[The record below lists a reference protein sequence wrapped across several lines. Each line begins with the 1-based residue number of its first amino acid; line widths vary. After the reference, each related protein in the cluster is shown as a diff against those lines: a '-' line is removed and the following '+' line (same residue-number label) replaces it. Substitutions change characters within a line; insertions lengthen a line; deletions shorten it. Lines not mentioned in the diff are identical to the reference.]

1 MSTAPAPALAKT
13 MSYKTESEKRVVATT
28 LSMAGRV
35 YKCCANACNESFPS
49 MHQLM
54 NHLKTHYKPNRYYKC
69 PSCKS
74 RFQKHQSY
82 SKHVSVCGREV
93 KRLPPELD
101 PPARPPAAAEPVK
114 FQSVIMQLGRAG
126 SVPSSKPVA
135 LFPDTLPSLHSSLSS
150 MPLLP
155 ATPHPFP
162 LLEPSMFPAPSL
174 RFHRQGHSAMPGPF
188 IPYMHPAPYPLAQSA
203 TLPRLTPC
211 FPSESLPFSNAVWK
225 KNPAQT
231 SSSRIVWEHSR
242 GQYSCLQCPYT
253 SGSREEMTLH
263 IQGHNKTVVARLP
276 SEAGMFLSP
285 TDNYTALSMQ
295 FSESLLT

>member
-1 MSTAPAPALAKT
+1 MEPATSEASDILLQEAAVTGDFVRAGDRTVGIRSCFAWSLVLDPSHWSLHPTMSTAPAPALAKT
-13 MSYKTESEKRVVATT
+13 MSCKTESEKRVVATT

-114 FQSVIMQLGRAG
+114 FQSVIRQLGRAG

-162 LLEPSMFPAPSL
+162 LLEPSEFPQHFCP
-174 RFHRQGHSAMPGPF
+174 
-188 IPYMHPAPYPLAQSA
+188 PLLDS
-203 TLPRLTPC
+203 
-211 FPSESLPFSNAVWK
+211 F
-225 KNPAQT
+225 
-231 SSSRIVWEHSR
+231 
-242 GQYSCLQCPYT
+242 
-253 SGSREEMTLH
+253 
-263 IQGHNKTVVARLP
+263 
-276 SEAGMFLSP
+276 
-285 TDNYTALSMQ
+285 
-295 FSESLLT
+295 